1 MNEIEPR
8 YEVTRK
14 DLAKDKALKFGAW
27 IVPALLAIIPALIFF
42 ALFLFSSATPTA
54 FTFLFLSL
62 ASLVGGFLLGLI
74 ITGGILYYRSNWL
87 KKVRERIAVDGIK
100 AQEVDWFKNEL
111 TATEKKSLKEIE
123 AKNLLLADAF
133 RDTLAARLTA
143 TRILKSSKQEL
154 LLVERRQNKL
164 KYLKSENS
172 ANLQNE
178 LKEDLKKLNQIKTEA
193 EEMRI
198 EAETRLQMIDAAS
211 RRGTNLADSEL
222 ALKKLSARTA
232 QLPLALESAKME
244 DEIRRELEKEMGE
257 LKN

>member
-1 MNEIEPR
+1 M
-8 YEVTRK
+8 
-14 DLAKDKALKFGAW
+14 
-27 IVPALLAIIPALIFF
+27 
-42 ALFLFSSATPTA
+42 
-54 FTFLFLSL
+54 
-62 ASLVGGFLLGLI
+62 
-74 ITGGILYYRSNWL
+74 
-87 KKVRERIAVDGIK
+87 
-100 AQEVDWFKNEL
+100 
-111 TATEKKSLKEIE
+111 
-123 AKNLLLADAF
+123 
-133 RDTLAARLTA
+133 
-143 TRILKSSKQEL
+143 
-154 LLVERRQNKL
+154 
-164 KYLKSENS
+164 
-172 ANLQNE
+172 QNE